1 MERHCPSCGT
11 SITQQAKYCKQCG
24 LALRQERSFANSTSV
39 VNRDERAQLTLSQTG
54 PTNQALGNKGTTSS
68 RWRRALLDPSTLALL
83 VSNVVVIA
91 FAFDQ
96 KWSLITLLWIYW
108 AQSVII
114 GVFNVFKILDLTHFS
129 TNGFY
134 VNDKPV
140 APTEETKRQ
149 TALFFAIHYGI
160 FHLVYFF
167 FLVVFTFVGFWQVSA
182 YSTAA
187 ASVLFILTSIALFFA
202 NHLYSFLHNREQE
215 RERIRNIGG
224 VMFSPYARII
234 PMQLTLILG
243 VFFVDRV
250 ALILFLALKTVAD
263 IITHVAEH
271 AQNLPSA

>member
-1 MERHCPSCGT
+1 MV
-11 SITQQAKYCKQCG
+11 
-24 LALRQERSFANSTSV
+24 LRQDRSLANST
-39 VNRDERAQLTLSQTG
+39 NAIDHDERAQLTVSQTG
-54 PTNQALGNKGTTSS
+54 QINQALDNKRTTLF
-68 RWRRALLDPSTLALL
+68 RWRRAFLDPSTLALL

-96 KWSLITLLWIYW
+96 QWSLITLLWIYW

-114 GVFNVFKILDLTHFS
+114 GVFNVFKILDLTLFS

-134 VNDKPV
+134 VNEKPV

-160 FHLVYFF
+160 FHLVYFI
-167 FLVVFTFVGFWQVSA
+167 FLVVFTVVGLWQVSPN
-182 YSTAA
+182 STAA
-187 ASVLFILTSIALFFA
+187 ASVLFILTSIALFLA
-202 NHLYSFLHNREQE
+202 NHLYSFLHNRDQE
-215 RERIRNIGG
+215 RKRIHNIRS

-243 VFFVDRV
+243 VLLVDQV

-263 IITHVAEH
+263 VITHVAEH
-271 AQNLPSA
+271 AQDLPMA

>member
-1 MERHCPSCGT
+1 MNKKYCIACGT
-11 SITQQAKYCKQCG
+11 PVTQHARFCSQCG
-24 LALRQERSFANSTSV
+24 LALSTDHSIGDSAREIDRRESAYLISETPRV
-39 VNRDERAQLTLSQTG
+39 KPAPDDVES
-54 PTNQALGNKGTTSS
+54 TSS
-68 RWRRALLDPSTLALL
+68 RWKRALLDPSTLALL

-96 KWSLITLLWIYW
+96 QWSLITLLWIYW

-140 APTEETKRQ
+140 APTEQTKRQ

-160 FHLVYFF
+160 FHLVYFI
-167 FLVVFTFVGFWQVSA
+167 FLVVFTVVGLWQVSA
-182 YSTAA
+182 YGTAA
-187 ASVLFILTSIALFFA
+187 ASVLFILTSIALFLA
-202 NHLYSFLHNREQE
+202 NHLYSFLHNRDQE
-215 RERIRNIGG
+215 RKRIRNIGS

-243 VFFVDRV
+243 VLLVDQV

-263 IITHVAEH
+263 VITHVAEH
-271 AQNLPSA
+271 AQDLPTA

>member
-1 MERHCPSCGT
+1 MKRYCPSCGT
-11 SITQQAKYCKQCG
+11 PITKQAKYCEQCG
-24 LALRQERSFANSTSV
+24 LALRQARSLANSTSV
-39 VNRDERAQLTLSQTG
+39 VNRDDRAQLTVSQTG
-54 PTNQALGNKGTTSS
+54 HTNQALGNKGATSS

-91 FAFDQ
+91 FALDQ
-96 KWSLITLLWIYW
+96 QWSLITLLWIYW

-167 FLVVFTFVGFWQVSA
+167 FLVVFTFIGFWQVSA

-187 ASVLFILTSIALFFA
+187 ASVLFILASIALFFA

-215 RERIRNIGG
+215 RKRIRNIGG

-243 VFFVDRV
+243 VFLVDQM
-250 ALILFLALKTVAD
+250 ALLLFLALKTVAD
-263 IITHVAEH
+263 VITHVAEH
-271 AQNLPSA
+271 AQDLPSV

>member
-1 MERHCPSCGT
+1 MKRYCPNCGT
-11 SITQQAKYCKQCG
+11 PITQQAAYCEQCG
-24 LALRQERSFANSTSV
+24 LALRQEHSLANSTSV
-39 VNRDERAQLTLSQTG
+39 INGDEHAQLSVSQTG
-54 PTNQALGNKGTTSS
+54 HTNQALEKKGTTSS
-68 RWRRALLDPSTLALL
+68 RWRRAFLDPSTLALL
-83 VSNVVVIA
+83 ISNVVVIA
-91 FAFDQ
+91 FASDQ
-96 KWSLITLLWIYW
+96 QWDLITLLWIYW

-149 TALFFAIHYGI
+149 TALFFSIHYGI

-167 FLVVFTFVGFWQVSA
+167 FLVVFSFVGFWQVSA
-182 YSTAA
+182 YSAAA
-187 ASVLFILTSIALFFA
+187 ASVLFILASIALFFA

-215 RERIRNIGG
+215 RKRIRNIGG

-243 VFFVDRV
+243 VFLVDQM
-250 ALILFLALKTVAD
+250 ALLLFLVLKTVAD
-263 IITHVAEH
+263 VITHVAEH
-271 AQNLPSA
+271 AQDLPSV